1 MIMIDL
7 HTHTFFSDGVLTPA
21 ELVRRAQAAGY
32 TAIGIADHVDASNIE
47 HVTTNIVRFALET
60 GRYYKNIKIIPAV
73 EITHVPPAQIA
84 ALARSA
90 RRMGARLVVC
100 HGETITEPVQ
110 PGTNLAAIQAK
121 VDILAHPGLITAEEV
136 VLAQKNNV
144 YLEITSRFS
153 HGLGNGRVA
162 RLALE
167 HGARLVLNSDFHRP
181 GDLHSP
187 ALREK
192 VALGAGLCAED
203 LKRINQNMQEIV
215 DRLFPPG
222 AAV

>member
-1 MIMIDL
+1 MIDL

-32 TAIGIADHVDASNIE
+32 SAIGISDHVDASNIK
-47 HVTTNIVRFALET
+47 HVVTKIVQFYNET
-60 GRYYKNIKIIPAV
+60 QGYYKDIKIIPAV

-84 ALARSA
+84 SLVATA

-121 VDILAHPGLITAEEV
+121 VDILAHPGLITSKETA
-136 VLAQKNNV
+136 LAKENNV
-144 YLEITSRFS
+144 YLEITSRYS

-167 HGARLVLNSDFHRP
+167 HGAQLVLNSDFHTP

-192 VALGAGLCAED
+192 VALGAGLSPQD
-203 LKRINQNMQEIV
+203 LKIINQNMQEIV

-222 AAV
+222 VAV